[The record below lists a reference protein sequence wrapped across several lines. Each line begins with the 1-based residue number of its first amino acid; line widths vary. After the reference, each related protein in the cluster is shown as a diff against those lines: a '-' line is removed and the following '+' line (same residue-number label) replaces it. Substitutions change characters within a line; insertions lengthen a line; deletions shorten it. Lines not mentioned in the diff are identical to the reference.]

1 MASFITIPD
10 AVSKNMSFRDWS
22 NQYQKATGNNAF
34 DNINILQAWNRLS
47 STSNKQADTN
57 TGSGG
62 DNSISGGGY
71 NNYNNNQYDYAA
83 AQARAQAEA
92 KAKAEAKVKAE
103 VDLIMSNMHNLDKVL
118 ANRNKTAQDTYNQAY
133 KSYDDT
139 FALDRQARD
148 KAVTQNE
155 QANTDARQAAMVQAA
170 VGGRGLRSVLASM
183 GALGGTGLDLAN
195 QAVAR
200 EANIDIGNA
209 DKNFQTNA
217 GNITDSWARAEDE
230 DTKRRNEAKAILA
243 NAKTNNAADVA
254 ASRQSMY
261 NQLAGLYDRGT
272 AEANSYLAKSAA
284 LAPKIAAGSKQAVAP
299 YAKSQQLFAPGKLQ
313 EYLGGVQDL
322 SVGASAAPSGQTSLP
337 INSPLFGQLEDK
349 RRQIG
354 VA

>member
-10 AVSKNMSFRDWS
+10 AVSQNMSFRDWN

-47 STSNKQADTN
+47 STNNKQTDTN
-57 TGSGG
+57 T
-62 DNSISGGGY
+62 
-71 NNYNNNQYDYAA
+71 NNNGNNGQYDYAA
-83 AQARAQAEA
+83 AQAQAQAEA

-103 VDLIMSNMHNLDKVL
+103 VDLIMSNMRNLDKVL
-118 ANRNKTAQDTYNQAY
+118 ANRNKTAQDTYNQAI

-230 DTKRRNEAKAILA
+230 DRKRRAEAETTLT
-243 NAKTNNAADVA
+243 NTKTNNAADIA
-254 ASRQSMY
+254 SSRQSMY
-261 NQLAGLYDRGT
+261 NQLAGMYDRGT
-272 AEANSYLAKSAA
+272 SEANSYLAKASA
-284 LAPKIAAGSKQAVAP
+284 LSPQIAAGSRQAVTP
-299 YAKSQQLFAPGKLQ
+299 YAKSQQLFAPGQLQ
-313 EYLGGVQDL
+313 EYLGGVRDL